1 MTLLVILL
9 SSCGT
14 SRIFQIDNSK
24 NSLYYHDAYWVAKIK
39 PEGAPAKIT
48 VINDMHI
55 DNSTNR
61 VTVYAQSRILGK
73 IVSPPQVGSGKC
85 IETKKDSLCFHPNA
99 VYLNG
104 SGAELDSSDGSGAW
118 WVKHSWVLGGEGYQN
133 WELKPKKNY
142 GDGQYVEGILLED
155 GFTMKIGIRKDS
167 IFTDYNLRMPII
179 DKNTSEVFY
188 KIVRY
193 ESPYKNDTIPEEKFN
208 LVLKSRKRRSPLNKE
223 IRTRPKLIL

>member
-1 MTLLVILL
+1 
-9 SSCGT
+9 
-14 SRIFQIDNSK
+14 
-24 NSLYYHDAYWVAKIK
+24 
-39 PEGAPAKIT
+39 
-48 VINDMHI
+48 MHI
-55 DNSTNR
+55 DTLTNR

-142 GDGQYVEGILLED
+142 GDGQYVEGILHED

-179 DKNTSEVFY
+179 NTNTRHVY
-188 KIVRY
+188 YQIVRY
-193 ESPYKNDTIPEEKFN
+193 QFSNKNDSIPEEKFK
-208 LVLKSRKRRSPLNKE
+208 LVWKCKKRKSPLNND
-223 IRTRPKLIL
+223 IRTCPKLILKS

>member
-1 MTLLVILL
+1 M

-14 SRIFQIDNSK
+14 SRTFQMDNSQ
-24 NSLYYHDAYWVAKIK
+24 NPLYYHDAYWVAKIK

-55 DNSTNR
+55 DTFINR

-85 IETKKDSLCFHPNA
+85 IETKNDTLCFHPNA

-104 SGAELDSSDGSGAW
+104 SGAELDSSDGNGAW

-133 WELKPKKNY
+133 WELKPEKNY

-179 DKNTSEVFY
+179 DTNTRRVFY
-188 KIVRY
+188 QIVRY
-193 ESPYKNDTIPEEKFN
+193 ESSYKNDSIPKEKFK
-208 LVLKSRKRRSPLNKE
+208 LVLKCKKRKSPFNNH
-223 IRTRPKLIL
+223 IRTCPKLVWK